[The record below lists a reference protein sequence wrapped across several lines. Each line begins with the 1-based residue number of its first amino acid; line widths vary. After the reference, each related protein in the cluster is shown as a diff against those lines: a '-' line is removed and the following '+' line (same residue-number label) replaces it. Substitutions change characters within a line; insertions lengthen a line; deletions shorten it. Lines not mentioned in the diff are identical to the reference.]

1 MVTAVCTGGDP
12 PPYSHSNSWLDAC
25 QKTIAA
31 DGGLTL
37 LKALGRKA
45 DLWVGDGDSL
55 PGRVEDW
62 AQWYLEARLLDRMK
76 DDSDT
81 EAAVQAALDGGAD
94 EVWLLGGAGGRMDHW
109 WSNLRLA
116 AHQPKLTRW
125 LTCHEQAWNV
135 GPGAELAVDE
145 GLVSVFPLGPGPWR
159 ILSQGLR
166 WPLEGVDFQRWHS
179 LSNEA
184 APGSSLTVEA
194 GRFLVLRPLGGS
206 P

>member
-12 PPYSHSNSWLDAC
+12 PPYSQSISWLDAC

-55 PGRVEDW
+55 PGPLEDW
-62 AQWYLEARLLDRMK
+62 AEWYSDAWRLDRMK

-81 EAAVQAALDGGAD
+81 EAAVRAALDGGAD

-109 WSNLRLA
+109 LSNLRLA
-116 AHQPKLTRW
+116 AQQPRLTRW
-125 LTCHEQAWNV
+125 LTSHEQAWNI

-145 GLVSVFPLGPGPWR
+145 GLVSVFPLGPGPWH
-159 ILSQGLR
+159 IASQGFR
-166 WPLEGVDFQRWHS
+166 WPLGGVDFQRWHS

-184 APGSSLTVEA
+184 GPGSRLTVGE